1 VGLPGSTTLHVGQ
14 LARML
19 RGTMQLTIL
28 YHGNCFDGC
37 ASTALFGR
45 FMTEREGSRL
55 AGVINRPMAHQQGD
69 PFPADAFIG
78 PLNACV
84 DFRYSADPGLH
95 WWFDHHA
102 SAFMSPADQAVFVA
116 RGSPQQF
123 WDPAAP
129 SCTGFI
135 ARTLRD
141 RFGWEGR
148 GLEELVHWAELI
160 DAARFP
166 SAAVAVRLEEPALKL
181 MTLLEATQDPAVPDR
196 VIEAMRHRTMAQ
208 IVAQPWAAEALSPFL
223 ARHQAAIEL
232 YRQLARL
239 ERGVVRVDLL
249 GTGLESANKFIA
261 YDLFPEARYTV
272 VLSEDRKRTKI
283 SVGSNPWTRVPRT
296 HDIAALCQRYGG
308 GGHPVVGA
316 VSLPPGQGD
325 EARRI
330 GAEITSTLSAEAAT

>member
-1 VGLPGSTTLHVGQ
+1 
-14 LARML
+14 ML
-19 RGTMQLTIL
+19 GPPMHLTIL

-37 ASTALFGR
+37 ASAALFGR
-45 FMTEREGSRL
+45 FMAEREGPRL
-55 AGVINRPMAHQQGD
+55 GGVVHRPMAHQQGD
-69 PFPADAFIG
+69 PFPADAFSG

-84 DFRYSADPGLH
+84 DFRYSANPALH

-102 SAFMSPADQAVFVA
+102 SAFMSPADQATFEA
-116 RGSPQQF
+116 RGSPQHF
-123 WDPAAP
+123 WDPKAP

-135 ARTLRD
+135 ARTLREK
-141 RFGWEGR
+141 FGWEGR
-148 GLEELVHWAELI
+148 GLEELLSWADLI

-166 SAAVAVRLEEPALKL
+166 SAAMAVRLEEPALKL
-181 MTLLEATQDPAVPDR
+181 MTLLEATRDPAIPDR
-196 VIEAMRHRTMAQ
+196 IIEAMRHRPLAWT
-208 IVAQPWAAEALSPFL
+208 VAQPWAAEALAPLL

-232 YRQLARL
+232 YRRTARL
-239 ERGVVRVDLL
+239 EHGVVQVDLL

-272 VLSEDRKRTKI
+272 VLSEDRKRTKV
-283 SVGSNPWTRVPRT
+283 SVGSNPWPTVPRT

-316 VSLPPGQGD
+316 VSLPPGRAD

-330 GAEITSTLSAEAAT
+330 GTEISSALGDEGMA